1 MRERLAR
8 AMCKIQYGDDPDGMV
23 SGNVPLGLEEDNPLT
38 KALIDADAIRH
49 PRWMD
54 YAYVADAVLAEIEA
68 AGMVLVPKEPTE
80 AMLEAVTPFP
90 GERHSTR
97 AVYRAMLSAAPSG
110 GE

>member
-8 AMCKIQYGDDPDGMV
+8 AAETAYCRTQAGDLPQTRIFE
-23 SGNVPLGLEEDNPLT
+23 N
-38 KALIDADAIRH
+38 
-49 PRWMD
+49 
-54 YAYVADAVLAEIEA
+54 VADAVLAEIAA